1 MNISNKGGPHV
12 AAYSLNETHALP
24 VTARRRRRQYSSLDK
39 LEAGLRRARSAIKES
54 KTGNQTTDPDY
65 IPNGPIYWNANSFHR
80 SYLEMEKQLKVYVY
94 DEGEPPL
101 FHNGPCKSIYSM
113 EGNFIHRMETDS
125 HFRTKDPEK
134 AQLFFLPFSV
144 AMLVRF
150 VYVRDSHDFGPI
162 KQTVIDYVNVVSTKY
177 PYWNRSLGADHFMLA
192 CHDWVILNFCSK
204 PAILHFLP
212 NCLI

>member
-1 MNISNKGGPHV
+1 
-12 AAYSLNETHALP
+12 
-24 VTARRRRRQYSSLDK
+24 
-39 LEAGLRRARSAIKES
+39 
-54 KTGNQTTDPDY
+54 
-65 IPNGPIYWNANSFHR
+65 
-80 SYLEMEKQLKVYVY
+80 MEKQLKVFVY

-134 AQLFFLPFSV
+134 AHLFFLPFSV

-192 CHDWVILNFCSK
+192 CHDWVTQLFSSMTLINLDQRHCISDFSGCLMCYRGLK
-204 PAILHFLP
+204 LPAPFLTCIKTRSGFYVTQTP
-212 NCLI
+212 QKDSARPKMYPSLKSIW

>member
-1 MNISNKGGPHV
+1 MFLFIC
-12 AAYSLNETHALP
+12 
-24 VTARRRRRQYSSLDK
+24 LDV
-39 LEAGLRRARSAIKES
+39 GW
-54 KTGNQTTDPDY
+54 KTINFGC
-65 IPNGPIYWNANSFHR
+65 FR

-113 EGNFIHRMETDS
+113 EGNFIHKMEMDS

-134 AQLFFLPFSV
+134 AHLFFLPFSV

-150 VYVRDSHDFGPI
+150 VYVRDSHDLGPI

-192 CHDWVILNFCSK
+192 CHDWVIYLFFLWIWSR
-204 PAILHFLP
+204 PATLYF
-212 NCLI
+212 